1 MSAWATTEGYLGSP
15 HSDMREIVN
24 RLSHKVEEKQ
34 NEKDLHEGFT
44 RTEKG
49 A

>member
-1 MSAWATTEGYLGSP
+1 LGAG
-15 HSDMREIVN
+15 HSDLRESLN

-34 NEKDLHEGFT
+34 NEKDLHGHLHEQQ
-44 RTEKG
+44 KG